1 MSILEGDFS
10 EKGAFLKN
18 PSDGSLLIG
27 TGGQFDIVKKF
38 LPDSREVFYLK
49 DFYSDTYLRY
59 TPGKISRLTPTDLE
73 KLLGET
79 VISTPKF
86 QSIGTEDYSYQDDF
100 RDLMKAFSGSL
111 RKVVMISREN
121 FVSDNPTASIVSHL
135 LRKALSFGTGT
146 PYGLWGKDFGIIG
159 STPEELFTLKDGL
172 LTTHALAGTSKKG
185 FEVELLNSQKDLLE
199 HNLVVQDISEKL
211 VPFSEKVQ
219 VGDTHTIEFKDIIH
233 LKTNIEAAVSD
244 GTDISALV
252 SALSPT
258 AALGGY
264 PKKESLKF
272 LRDTRYFKKYPE
284 RSFGSAMGVVTKQE
298 SRFIVMIRNVQW
310 RKDTFFIESG
320 GGVVPG
326 SELNKELNEIAWK
339 RDVVKGHYL

>member
-18 PSDGSLLIG
+18 PSDGTLLIG
-27 TGGQFDIVKKF
+27 TDGQFDIVKKF
-38 LPDSREVFYLK
+38 QPDTREVFYLK

-59 TPGKISRLTPTDLE
+59 TPEKISRLTQADQE
-73 KLLGET
+73 KLLGEP
-79 VISTPKF
+79 VPAPPRF
-86 QSIGTEDYSYQDDF
+86 QSIGTEDHSYQDDF
-100 RDLMKAFSGSL
+100 RDLLKAFSGTL

-121 FVSDNPTASIVSHL
+121 FVSDDPAESIVAHL
-135 LRKALSFGTGT
+135 LRKALSFGAGT

-159 STPEELFTLKDGL
+159 SSPEDLFTLKDNL
-172 LTTHALAGTSKKG
+172 LTTHALAGTSQKG
-185 FEVELLNSQKDLLE
+185 HEQELMNSQKDLLE

-211 VPFSEKVQ
+211 VPFSGKIQ
-219 VGDTHTIEFKDIIH
+219 VGDIHTIEFKDIVH
-233 LKTNIEAAVSD
+233 LKTDIEAAVSD

-326 SELNKELNEIAWK
+326 SELKKELNEITWK